1 MIQTLIVPGLSFF
14 NAIPSAHLHI
24 LARSNVPKLAI
35 CFSVPLSIIY
45 LASAIVYLASGCF
58 SNNALNDPDHH
69 RQVSEL
75 RKNECPTVSTQT
87 TWDVM
92 VALQLLSG
100 ILYGVHA
107 AMAAKVHLY
116 HKKKAHAIADGT
128 LVEEVDLEAK
138 ARREQEARDRWQ
150 RIVDL

>member
-14 NAIPSAHLHI
+14 NTIPSAHLHI
-24 LARSNVPKLAI
+24 LARSNVPKLTI
-35 CFSVPLSIIY
+35 CFSAPLSIIY

-58 SNNALNDPDHH
+58 SNGAINDPDHH

-75 RKNECPTVSTQT
+75 HKNECPTVPTQT
-87 TWDVM
+87 TWDAM

-100 ILYGVHA
+100 LLYAVHA
-107 AMAAKVHLY
+107 AMATRVHLY
-116 HKKKAHAIADGT
+116 HKKKAQAIADGT

-138 ARREQEARDRWQ
+138 TRREQEARDRWQ

>member
-1 MIQTLIVPGLSFF
+1 M
-14 NAIPSAHLHI
+14 
-24 LARSNVPKLAI
+24 AI
-35 CFSVPLSIIY
+35 CFSTPLSIIY
-45 LASAIVYLASGCF
+45 FASATVYLAAGCF
-58 SNNALNDPDHH
+58 SNNAINDPDHH
-69 RQVSEL
+69 RHVSEL
-75 RKNECPTVSTQT
+75 HKNECPTVSTQT

-100 ILYGVHA
+100 ILYAVHA

-116 HKKKAHAIADGT
+116 HKKKARAIADGT